1 MPLQLSQNAISTK
14 EYLIL
19 RGSILQFASEPKQE
33 EEGSGRGSVKPS
45 SSVGVAAAAANGLLF
60 WHPQN
65 VAHPTQRCNS
75 RMKQRMLLVIM
86 TVQGMHHSTKF
97 PFCFPTFRSSSFL
110 SSNISF
116 KLHSVFPHPLHPHS
130 SSFKHLVREDF
141 LFSHISF
148 KLLQASY
155 MKSLF
160 CFPTSPFK
168 LLQSLL

>member
-1 MPLQLSQNAISTK
+1 VIKKNPSRKTPNIKLHIPLQLSQNVIPTK

-33 EEGSGRGSVKPS
+33 EEGGGRGSVKLS
-45 SSVGVAAAAANGLLF
+45 SSVDVAAVAANGLLF

-75 RMKQRMLLVIM
+75 RMKQRMILVIM

-97 PFCFPTFRSSSFL
+97 PFCFPTSRSSSFL

-116 KLHSVFPHPLHPHS
+116 KLHSVFPRPLHPHS
-130 SSFKHLVREDF
+130 SSFKHLV
-141 LFSHISF
+141 
-148 KLLQASY
+148 
-155 MKSLF
+155 
-160 CFPTSPFK
+160 
-168 LLQSLL
+168 